1 MGPVP
6 RTADTRAGSTSSTVH
21 TISAGKFISR
31 MFSRKGAHLQRIG
44 AALRESGVGGVPL
57 AVARPVGEPGPHLL
71 GRRPDA
77 GLRADFGHRTTS
89 SSRGAGPDCCS
100 GCGGGPVAV
109 ACATRRADGASGIGP
124 ADPAYHRRVEDVPG
138 AGEGA
143 LVVAV

>member
-6 RTADTRAGSTSSTVH
+6 RTAGTRAGSTSSTVH
-21 TISAGKFISR
+21 TISAG
-31 MFSRKGAHLQRIG
+31 
-44 AALRESGVGGVPL
+44 
-57 AVARPVGEPGPHLL
+57 
-71 GRRPDA
+71 
-77 GLRADFGHRTTS
+77 LRADFGDTTAS

-143 LVVAV
+143 LVVAVPRLPEQIGGQGVVGGVHPVDVLPA